1 MVGAGERCQHRPVA
15 ARVLIVD
22 DHAPFR
28 SLARRLLVVGG
39 FQVVGEAADGAQ
51 ALSAARDLAPDVV
64 LLDIQLPDVDG
75 FTVAEALAAVERAPI
90 VVLVSSRALLDYG
103 HRVDAS
109 TARGFIAK
117 ADLSG
122 ETLLR
127 VITGPGR
134 PVPCTG

>member
-1 MVGAGERCQHRPVA
+1 VTP
-15 ARVLIVD
+15 RVVIVD

-28 SLARRLLVVGG
+28 SLARRLLVAGG
-39 FQVVGEAADGAQ
+39 FQVVGEAADGAG
-51 ALSAARDLAPDVV
+51 ALVAVRDLAPDVV
-64 LLDIQLPDVDG
+64 LLDVQLPDTDG
-75 FTVAEALAAVERAPI
+75 FAVAEALAREPHAPV

-127 VITGPGR
+127 VIDGPGR
-134 PVPCTG
+134 PVSCSG

>member
-1 MVGAGERCQHRPVA
+1 MTP
-15 ARVLIVD
+15 RVVIVD

-28 SLARRLLVVGG
+28 SLARRLLVAGG
-39 FQVVGEAADGAQ
+39 FQVVGEAADGAG
-51 ALSAARDLAPDVV
+51 ALAAVRDLAPDVV
-64 LLDIQLPDVDG
+64 LLDVQLPDLDG
-75 FTVAEALAAVERAPI
+75 FAVAEALAGEPGAPV
-90 VVLVSSRALLDYG
+90 VVLISSRALLDYG

-127 VITGPGR
+127 VIDGPGR
-134 PVPCTG
+134 PVPCSG

>member
-1 MVGAGERCQHRPVA
+1 MTP
-15 ARVLIVD
+15 RVLIVD

-28 SLARRLLVVGG
+28 SLARRLLVAGG
-39 FQVVGEAADGAQ
+39 FSVVGEAVDGSG
-51 ALSAARDLAPDVV
+51 ALAAVRDLAPDVV
-64 LLDIQLPDVDG
+64 LLDVQLPDLDG
-75 FTVAEALAAVERAPI
+75 FAVAEALAGEPAAPV

-127 VITGPGR
+127 VISGPGR
-134 PVPCTG
+134 PVPCSG

>member
-1 MVGAGERCQHRPVA
+1 MTP
-15 ARVLIVD
+15 RVLIVD

-28 SLARRLLVVGG
+28 SLARRLLVAEGLS
-39 FQVVGEAADGAQ
+39 VVGEAVDGAG
-51 ALSAARDLAPDVV
+51 ALAAVRDLAPDVV
-64 LLDIQLPDVDG
+64 LLDVQLPDTDG
-75 FTVAEALAAVERAPI
+75 FTIAEILACEPAAPV
-90 VVLVSSRALLDYG
+90 VVLVSSRALRDYG

-127 VITGPGR
+127 VIDGPGR
-134 PVPCTG
+134 PVPCSG

>member
-39 FQVVGEAADGAQ
+39 FRVVGEAADGAQ

-134 PVPCTG
+134 PVPCSG

>member
-1 MVGAGERCQHRPVA
+1 VVGAGERCQHRPVA

-28 SLARRLLVVGG
+28 SLARRLLVLGG

-51 ALSAARDLAPDVV
+51 ALSAARDLTPDVV

-75 FTVAEALAAVERAPI
+75 FTVAEALAAEVRAPI

-134 PVPCTG
+134 PVPCSG

>member
-1 MVGAGERCQHRPVA
+1 MRCQHRPVA

-39 FQVVGEAADGAQ
+39 FQVVGEAADGAH

-90 VVLVSSRALLDYG
+90 VVLVSSRALVDYG

-127 VITGPGR
+127 VIDGPGR
-134 PVPCTG
+134 PVPWTG

>member
-1 MVGAGERCQHRPVA
+1 VVRAGQRCQARLVT
-15 ARVLIVD
+15 ARVVIVD

-28 SLARRLLVVGG
+28 SLARRLLVAGG
-39 FQVVGEAADGAQ
+39 FQVVGEAADGAG
-51 ALSAARDLAPDVV
+51 ALAAVRDLAPDVV
-64 LLDIQLPDVDG
+64 LLDVQLPDLDG
-75 FTVAEALAAVERAPI
+75 FAVAEALAGEPGAPV
-90 VVLVSSRALLDYG
+90 VVLISSRALLDYG

-127 VITGPGR
+127 VIDGPGR
-134 PVPCTG
+134 PILCSG

>member
-1 MVGAGERCQHRPVA
+1 VVGAGERCQHRPVA

-39 FQVVGEAADGAQ
+39 FRVVGEAADGAQ

-75 FTVAEALAAVERAPI
+75 FTVAEALAAEVRAPI

-134 PVPCTG
+134 PVPCSG

>member
-1 MVGAGERCQHRPVA
+1 MVGAGERCQHRPVV

-39 FQVVGEAADGAQ
+39 FRVVGEAADGAQ
-51 ALSAARDLAPDVV
+51 ALAATRDLAPDVV

-134 PVPCTG
+134 PVPCSG